1 MQNILFQGEK
11 SCRVGVLQI
20 DRCHITAHP
29 LFHKDGC
36 VGFPA
41 GLYLQVR
48 AQPHSLI
55 PTRVRLA
62 WPDTCPL
69 YVRNTSGLVLQNVIV
84 CGRERCCLALGG
96 PIAAVK
102 LSTSGLVCEV
112 WPVVDYRAIIDP
124 IVSVYKAFGGGN
136 PFAAQKARL
145 RPQGHRR
152 LQLQQCPRNSLMAKK
167 SPIKIQPKDPTRSP
181 LSRDNG
187 TPCSP
192 LLQAQV
198 PAKHAPEVVP

>member
-1 MQNILFQGEK
+1 MQ
-11 SCRVGVLQI
+11 VG
-20 DRCHITAHP
+20 RCHVAAHP
-29 LFHKDGC
+29 LFHKDGH

-48 AQPHSLI
+48 AQPDSLI

-69 YVRNTSGLVLQNVIV
+69 YVRNTSGLVPQNVIV
-84 CGRERCCLALGG
+84 CGRERCHLALGG

-136 PFAAQKARL
+136 PFAAHAARL
-145 RPQGHRR
+145 RPQETATPAVPKKLLNGQEEPHKNTPQRSHP
-152 LQLQQCPRNSLMAKK
+152 LTPQQ
-167 SPIKIQPKDPTRSP
+167 
-181 LSRDNG
+181 G
-187 TPCSP
+187 
-192 LLQAQV
+192 
-198 PAKHAPEVVP
+198 